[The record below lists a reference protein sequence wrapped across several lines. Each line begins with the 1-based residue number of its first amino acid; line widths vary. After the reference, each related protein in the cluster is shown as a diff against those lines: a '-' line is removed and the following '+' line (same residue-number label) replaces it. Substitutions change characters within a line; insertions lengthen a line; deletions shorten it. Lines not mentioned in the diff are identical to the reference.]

1 MHFLKNIAQ
10 AFGSVKSSA
19 QKKEPELSSS
29 TSILQSRLNTSIQE
43 RDRFLDNKNIFTNLM
58 EKVEELTTISKK
70 SQFHGIVIFVIFY
83 LAVGQGASILCN
95 SIGCLFPLYASVKAI
110 ESQVRG
116 SVTKWLTYWLVFS
129 SVNLMEMF
137 LVWFPAYYLLKF
149 ALFVWC
155 MYPAPFNG
163 SQFLYCTFLRP
174 VVLRHQKTVDDV
186 LLLVADSLK
195 NATEKTL
202 QEGMMVEATD
212 SAVRPDGENVAPKTL
227 QATSEK
233 EIKQD

>member
-1 MHFLKNIAQ
+1 
-10 AFGSVKSSA
+10 
-19 QKKEPELSSS
+19 
-29 TSILQSRLNTSIQE
+29 
-43 RDRFLDNKNIFTNLM
+43 M
-58 EKVEELTTISKK
+58 EKLEELTTVSKK
-70 SQFHGIVIFVIFY
+70 SQFHGIVIFVILY

-95 SIGCLFPLYASVKAI
+95 AIGCLFPLYASVKAI
-110 ESQVRG
+110 ESQVFDN
-116 SVTKWLTYWLVFS
+116 VTKWLTYWLVFS

-163 SQFLYCTFLRP
+163 SQVLYRTLLRP

-186 LLLVADSLK
+186 LFLMADSLK
-195 NATEKTL
+195 TAAEKTL
-202 QEGMMVEATD
+202 QQGMKAETTD
-212 SAVRPDGENVAPKTL
+212 SAAVLDDESVVPNKIIQV
-227 QATSEK
+227 TSEK